1 MQQNMASPLH
11 HEFLLYTSNMFV
23 HIGVDSEEKYGDH
36 RHKEPDRI

>member
-23 HIGVDSEEKYGDH
+23 HIAVDGEIRNPVSPIG
-36 RHKEPDRI
+36 IMIL